1 MVKVNFRKF
10 SRSKV
15 EEIQEMENNDITEN
29 NQQSEEITEYE
40 PVPVEKNVKQKK
52 VYMDEIQAISNE
64 LEELNNLNYNK
75 IKPSPPI
82 EVKTE
87 VKQEEKKDEIPQSAY
102 NLLNN
107 VIKKRNMR
115 QPQTASIPESDG
127 ILTKILNRRKSKE
140 HTEEDDEPTP
150 ILGKDRRV
158 LISKIQQY
166 KNLFPDILSKFK
178 LKKNPSVEDLTEALD
193 EMEVMVNCGSV
204 QNFLNDSILQCIKI
218 VEGVSTYTRY
228 DVSGMADLLKQNKQF
243 HELCKMLY
251 IKYKVFNNIP
261 PEYQMIMLVAT
272 TAYICVEKNKRKAS
286 LEAYLNTVVPSPA
299 NETNNNEG

>member
-15 EEIQEMENNDITEN
+15 EEIQEMENNDYTEET
-29 NQQSEEITEYE
+29 QQSEEITEYE

-107 VIKKRNMR
+107 VIKKRNKR
-115 QPQTASIPESDG
+115 QSQTDIN
-127 ILTKILNRRKSKE
+127 TRK
-140 HTEEDDEPTP
+140 
-150 ILGKDRRV
+150 
-158 LISKIQQY
+158 
-166 KNLFPDILSKFK
+166 
-178 LKKNPSVEDLTEALD
+178 
-193 EMEVMVNCGSV
+193 
-204 QNFLNDSILQCIKI
+204 
-218 VEGVSTYTRY
+218 
-228 DVSGMADLLKQNKQF
+228 
-243 HELCKMLY
+243 
-251 IKYKVFNNIP
+251 
-261 PEYQMIMLVAT
+261 
-272 TAYICVEKNKRKAS
+272 
-286 LEAYLNTVVPSPA
+286 
-299 NETNNNEG
+299 